1 MIIQCRKCET
11 RFRFDDT
18 LMAGDGVWVRCSRC
32 KHVFF
37 QQRSVDDASAVET
50 EIPSVRISDA
60 RRNSDDRFPA
70 AGDRLKR
77 METQAE
83 APPPIPIRSEREPES
98 NFGRESLIEGPGAA
112 FGKETLADPDAA
124 VEKESVEMVKE
135 TLARLAAADEK
146 ENVEIAEEEPPA
158 SGTGRTGWGHI
169 FLKLIALLVFVVV
182 VAGTVYLYLFPQIRT
197 QVLTWA
203 APWLQGVPVL
213 ENLVPPQM
221 KNGLTVLA
229 PVRIK
234 DIRQRSVANLLAGSL
249 RVIEGVAVNQAPYPL
264 AKIKVRLVIAD
275 AYDVVLGEKIVYC
288 GNLLTDTEL
297 GALAEAEI
305 QRELSIQQGS
315 DVSNERIAP
324 NGEIP
329 FMIVFSQEQAGAI
342 KTTVIPGG
350 ADHLP

>member
-32 KHVFF
+32 QHVFF
-37 QQRSVDDASAVET
+37 QQRSAGDDSAVEQ

-77 METQAE
+77 TETEAE
-83 APPPIPIRSEREPES
+83 AAPPTPIRAEREPEAD
-98 NFGRESLIEGPGAA
+98 FGREPSIQELDEDL
-112 FGKETLADPDAA
+112 GKETLAGP
-124 VEKESVEMVKE
+124 
-135 TLARLAAADEK
+135 AAADEK
-146 ENVEIAEEEPPA
+146 EDMEMAEEEPPA
-158 SGTGRTGWGHI
+158 DGTGRTGWGRT

-182 VAGTVYLYLFPQIRT
+182 VAGTAYLYLFPEIRT

-203 APWLQGVPVL
+203 APWLRGVPVL
-213 ENLVPPQM
+213 ENLAPPQM
-221 KNGLTVLA
+221 KSGATAPA
-229 PVRIK
+229 PVRLK
-234 DIRQRSVANLLAGSL
+234 DIRQRSVANLLAGNL
-249 RVIEGVAVNQAPYPL
+249 RVIEGIAVNQAPYPL
-264 AKIKVRLVIAD
+264 ARIKVRLVIAD
-275 AYDVVLGEKIVYC
+275 AYDVVLGEKMVYG
-288 GNLLTDTEL
+288 GNLLTDAEL

-305 QRELSIQQGS
+305 QRELSIPQGS

-329 FMIVFSQEQAGAI
+329 FMIVFNQEQAGAI
-342 KTTVIPGG
+342 KTTVIPAG
-350 ADHLP
+350 ADRLP